1 MPPRGRQRLERKR
14 EAVGLATGRFT
25 SIFETARRD
34 LVEDV
39 LRAFGAAG
47 RQEKTYTGTAAPSVQ
62 RLRAVQLTRL
72 DETIRTALPK
82 VYRAIESGCDAT
94 YRDAVAEARI
104 NLELAGGIEQVLA
117 DSRLHLPTIELQRR
131 VLENQATEAFLKTR
145 LMGQRVINSYHAS
158 PPLREGIQE
167 AITYAQV
174 RGGGMKAAADEIF
187 KRFNDA
193 TDWQGKDI
201 ANAVA
206 GKFVQ
211 IGGRNYDLAR
221 YSELVAQSR
230 FSELYN
236 RGQVN
241 EYVEDDYL
249 LVQVDD
255 HNTTAEVCMPFEGTI
270 WSITGKPIGSY
281 RPLSQCLNG
290 GPPFHPRCSHYL
302 DPIEVDTVYQRKG
315 TEVVRTSGA
324 LYDIKAY
331 KPNEAVE
338 AAEERIRSRIGTTP
352 SLRTQVGWMPPDQ
365 LLKRVSAVTPD
376 DAGAPGT
383 ANDTAP
389 DSGEHAGN
397 VSPGQQLTPE
407 NVEKLLGKV
416 SSDTLILRDSVGD
429 LRKQYEPLQAQF
441 GKSLDGIAD
450 ATGEIVI
457 KAPLK
462 SMERILKKA
471 ADDYHGDV
479 SKMNDIVRGTVVCG
493 DHRASMRSVE
503 REIEKVFGKPVKVKD
518 TFAEPLTTGY
528 RDRKLIVEIGGGRK
542 AEIQLHV
549 PEMLEAKK
557 QVRKLN
563 LYDRWQELER
573 KNAKNGLTN
582 DEEEERYKLT
592 KEQKR
597 MYDAAWKNYLT
608 RIAQENN
615 D

>member
-47 RQEKTYTGTAAPSVQ
+47 RKEKTYTGTAAPSVQ

-241 EYVEDDYL
+241 EYVEDDYQ

-270 WSITGKPIGSY
+270 WSITGKQIGSY

-338 AAEERIRSRIGTTP
+338 AAEERIRTRIGTTP

-397 VSPGQQLTPE
+397 VSAGQQLTPE
-407 NVEKLLGKV
+407 NVEKLINGGVYK
-416 SSDTLILRDSVGD
+416 DSGSGG
-429 LRKQYEPLQAQF
+429 A
-441 GKSLDGIAD
+441 
-450 ATGEIVI
+450 
-457 KAPLK
+457 
-462 SMERILKKA
+462 
-471 ADDYHGDV
+471 
-479 SKMNDIVRGTVVCG
+479 
-493 DHRASMRSVE
+493 
-503 REIEKVFGKPVKVKD
+503 KPPD
-518 TFAEPLTTGY
+518 
-528 RDRKLIVEIGGGRK
+528 KLIVTPDDVPDDKESLKRYRKQQLSQSLRQMRGQKVTVKGEYGNVDIEIPAKGIKKSVSHSASKQQVQLVKYLPEIIRK
-542 AEIQLHV
+542 SEWIEKKKNRK
-549 PEMLEAKK
+549 PESIK
-557 QVRKLN
+557 QIPYYHYFKVTIEMDGVEQDYQVVIKETHMGMKY
-563 LYDRWQELER
+563 YDHYPM
-573 KNAKNGLTN
+573 KNVH
-582 DEEEERYKLT
+582 R
-592 KEQKR
+592 Q
-597 MYDAAWKNYLT
+597 
-608 RIAQENN
+608 
-615 D
+615 

>member
-14 EAVGLATGRFT
+14 EAVGTSTRRFT

-47 RQEKTYTGTAAPSVQ
+47 RKENTYTGAAAPSVQ

-187 KRFNDA
+187 KRFNAA

-206 GKFVQ
+206 GKFIQ

-241 EYVEDDYL
+241 SYVEDEYL

-255 HNTTAEVCMPFEGTI
+255 HNTTAEVCMPFEATI
-270 WSITGKPIGSY
+270 WSITGEQIGAY
-281 RPLSQCLNG
+281 KPLSQCLNG

-302 DPIEVDTVYQRKG
+302 DPVEVDAVYQRKG

-352 SLRTQVGWMPPDQ
+352 SYRAQIGWMPPDQ

-383 ANDTAP
+383 VADTAP

-407 NVEKLLGKV
+407 NVEKLIGIKSGLVYKEKE
-416 SSDTLILRDSVGD
+416 STNSKTSARASAAMAQPALHSKD
-429 LRKQYEPLQAQF
+429 LFSKDEPIISA
-441 GKSLDGIAD
+441 
-450 ATGEIVI
+450 
-457 KAPLK
+457 
-462 SMERILKKA
+462 LKKA
-471 ADDYHGDV
+471 EKWY
-479 SKMNDIVRGTVVCG
+479 
-493 DHRASMRSVE
+493 
-503 REIEKVFGKPVKVKD
+503 IEQSDKPAIGKAFSGRPVKFDELGWKHTSERLSNTDAVKRLGRLQK
-518 TFAEPLTTGY
+518 AREAIELISVVHE
-528 RDRKLIVEIGGGRK
+528 RRKLDNGDTNYGIVARCADRDAIQVVVKERNGTLHFYGVYPDKQIRK
-542 AEIQLHV
+542 KIS
-549 PEMLEAKK
+549 
-557 QVRKLN
+557 
-563 LYDRWQELER
+563 
-573 KNAKNGLTN
+573 
-582 DEEEERYKLT
+582 
-592 KEQKR
+592 R
-597 MYDAAWKNYLT
+597 M
-608 RIAQENN
+608 
-615 D
+615 

>member
-1 MPPRGRQRLERKR
+1 
-14 EAVGLATGRFT
+14 
-25 SIFETARRD
+25 
-34 LVEDV
+34 V

-47 RQEKTYTGTAAPSVQ
+47 RKEKTYTGTAAPSVQ

-104 NLELAGGIEQVLA
+104 NLELSGGIEQVLA

-241 EYVEDDYL
+241 EYVEDEYL

-270 WSITGKPIGSY
+270 WSITGKQIGSY

-365 LLKRVSAVTPD
+365 LLKRVKGETPD

-397 VSPGQQLTPE
+397 VSAGQQLTPE
-407 NVEKLLGKV
+407 NAALLYKV
-416 SSDTLILRDSVGD
+416 PSSGLEIRDSSKRTAVKKYRDLAREVLKTAPQTDADPVATGIRNMLAGKANSVEVRRMDSNAVLYTGNEWFSLMHIVNDHVSGKRGSITSQELQNLGWYFKHADLTSVSQNKKIYDYFDRQKNVRFRIVVGD
-429 LRKQYEPLQAQF
+429 KYKREAIISFFSNRK
-441 GKSLDGIAD
+441 K
-450 ATGEIVI
+450 
-457 KAPLK
+457 
-462 SMERILKKA
+462 
-471 ADDYHGDV
+471 
-479 SKMNDIVRGTVVCG
+479 
-493 DHRASMRSVE
+493 RST
-503 REIEKVFGKPVKVKD
+503 P
-518 TFAEPLTTGY
+518 
-528 RDRKLIVEIGGGRK
+528 
-542 AEIQLHV
+542 
-549 PEMLEAKK
+549 
-557 QVRKLN
+557 
-563 LYDRWQELER
+563 
-573 KNAKNGLTN
+573 
-582 DEEEERYKLT
+582 
-592 KEQKR
+592 
-597 MYDAAWKNYLT
+597 
-608 RIAQENN
+608 
-615 D
+615 